1 MLKVE
6 RCMQFRLMLPLI
18 ISEHPTST
26 IKDRTPFGSTP
37 GGISFC
43 AVLAIQAFR
52 IRLASRI
59 NIDQWYT
66 GIL

>member
-6 RCMQFRLMLPLI
+6 RCMQFRLMLSLI
-18 ISEHPTST
+18 ISEHLTGT
-26 IKDRTPFGSTP
+26 VKDKTPFGSAP
-37 GGISFC
+37 GGVSFC
-43 AVLAIQAFR
+43 ALLVIQAFR

-59 NIDQWYT
+59 NIDQWYI